1 VDERDG
7 FIGIDTPD
15 APIYRIFPLWY
26 FEETLRLRQLV
37 LVPPQWWH
45 DPFEI
50 LASQTMMEDE
60 AYSQESLEPYLQ
72 HVFAQC
78 WSMTE
83 ESDTLLRAYS
93 RVSKD
98 PHFNRN
104 ICPREEGVRVKTSPR
119 KLLSALQKWA
129 AATTMPGVSCFIG
142 SVKYMAREQVQ
153 QTLTNWIYRHG
164 PHAVG
169 RGRLRAEL
177 LLLKRLAFSHEAE
190 VRIIC
195 VASRDVPEESFPR
208 IPIDPTELFD
218 EVTFDPRLEPFE
230 REERKAATKSLGYN
244 GRFNDSE
251 LYHGTELIVKLPVR
265 FPEWLKPEEGL
276 SS

>member
-1 VDERDG
+1 MDERDG
-7 FIGIDTPD
+7 FIGIDAPD

-37 LVPPQWWH
+37 LVPPQRWH

-50 LASQTMMEDE
+50 LASQVMMVDE
-60 AYSQESLEPYLQ
+60 AYQSEPLEPYLQ
-72 HVFAQC
+72 YVFAQC
-78 WSMTE
+78 WSRTE

-98 PHFNRN
+98 PYFNRN

-119 KLLSALQKWA
+119 KLMSALQEWA
-129 AATTMPGVSCFIG
+129 AATAMPGISCFIG
-142 SVKYMAREQVQ
+142 AVQYMAREQVQ
-153 QTLTNWIYRHG
+153 QTLTNQIYRHG
-164 PHAVG
+164 PYAVG
-169 RGRLRAEL
+169 CGRHRAEL

-195 VASRDVPEESFPR
+195 VASRDVPAESFPR
-208 IPIDPTELFD
+208 IPIEPTELFD

-230 REERKAATKSLGYN
+230 REERKAAAKNLGYN
-244 GRFNDSE
+244 GPFNDSE
-251 LYHGTELIVKLPVR
+251 LYHGTLLEVILPVR
-265 FPEWLKPEEGL
+265 FPEWLKREEGFNP
-276 SS
+276 